1 MSTSFV
7 LSALCA
13 IGGLMGYFRK
23 NSVPSLVGGLVVS
36 ALYGSAG
43 YIMNLN
49 GKHGEELALG
59 ASIIL
64 FLAGLVRSYA
74 TGFSKPIPLLLLALG
89 AIAGGFYFKQ
99 FNQIQRAFR

>member
-43 YIMNLN
+43 YIMNSN